1 MHPFY
6 GPSARLL
13 GERSQVAGLVSMAAY
28 LAFWAGA
35 VAIGLRMVR
44 DRLPTGAGPAPGG
57 SGPTPGDAVP
67 TPGGDPGRGPASTVW
82 SARPM
87 DPALAVLRER
97 YARGELDRA
106 QFLLIRA
113 DLSASPDPGRPE
125 PWPGAPTPARPGGS

>member
-28 LAFWAGA
+28 LAFWAAA

-44 DRLPTGAGPAPGG
+44 DRLPAGA
-57 SGPTPGDAVP
+57 GPTPGGAGP
-67 TPGGDPGRGPASTVW
+67 TPTTADW
-82 SARPM
+82 SARAM

-97 YARGELDRA
+97 YARGDVDRA

-125 PWPGAPTPARPGGS
+125 PWPDAPTPARPGGS

>member
-28 LAFWAGA
+28 LAFWAAA
-35 VAIGLRMVR
+35 VGIGLRMVR
-44 DRLPTGAGPAPGG
+44 DRLPAGAGLTPGGAGVPSGGAGAAPGGAGPT
-57 SGPTPGDAVP
+57 PTTAD
-67 TPGGDPGRGPASTVW
+67 W
-82 SARPM
+82 SARAM

-97 YARGELDRA
+97 YARGDVDRA

-113 DLSASPDPGRPE
+113 DLSASPDPGLPE